1 MSKETIKMF
10 CILIWGYTFIPGLFI
25 EHKGDVK
32 GDIKLSTIGAFLK
45 MIGSISLF
53 VAVLMNF

>member
-10 CILIWGYTFIPGLFI
+10 CILIWGCTFIPGLFI

-32 GDIKLSTIGAFLK
+32 E
-45 MIGSISLF
+45 
-53 VAVLMNF
+53 